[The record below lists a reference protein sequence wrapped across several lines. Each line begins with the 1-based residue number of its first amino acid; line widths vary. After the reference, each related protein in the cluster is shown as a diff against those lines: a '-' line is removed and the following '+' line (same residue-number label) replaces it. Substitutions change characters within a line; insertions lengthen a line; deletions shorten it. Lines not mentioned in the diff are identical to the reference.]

1 MELIKPLECF
11 SPPPKIIL
19 QNDVCVLVP
28 FSDKDVTQD
37 YVDWLNNP
45 NINRYLESR
54 FSLHTINSV
63 LLDVNTWISCPYT
76 FFYTIRCPN
85 SNKHVGNIKLGPI
98 NPHHMTCNVAY
109 LMGDMRFV
117 GKGFATNA
125 LLLLTE
131 YVFSVGVRKVTAG
144 AYELNKASL
153 RVMQKAGFSF
163 ECFHPS
169 HVIFE
174 GRIIGSFE
182 LSKISN

>member
-1 MELIKPLECF
+1 MELIQYLER
-11 SPPPKIIL
+11 SSLPPKIIL
-19 QNDVCVLVP
+19 RNEVCVLEP
-28 FSDKDVTQD
+28 FGHKDVTQD

-63 LLDVNTWISCPYT
+63 LIDVNPWISCPYT

-85 SNKHVGNIKLGPI
+85 SNKHVGNVKLGPI
-98 NPHHMTCNVAY
+98 NPHHRTCNAGY
-109 LMGDMRFV
+109 LMGDMGFI

-169 HVIFE
+169 QVVFE

-182 LSKISN
+182 FAKISS